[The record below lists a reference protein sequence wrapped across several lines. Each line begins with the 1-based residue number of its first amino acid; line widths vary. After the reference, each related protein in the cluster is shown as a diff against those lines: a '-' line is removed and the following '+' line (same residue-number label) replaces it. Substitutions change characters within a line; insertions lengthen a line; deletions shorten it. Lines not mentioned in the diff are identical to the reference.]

1 LVTSDP
7 SKSDITSMFSWITLV
22 ILLLLFLLNT
32 RRRIPTLTKD
42 SNSDDNTSVLW
53 KNTATE
59 KEKEPPV
66 VLKDDFIYR
75 VRTSFVIPEYKSF
88 QYG

>member
-1 LVTSDP
+1 MFVKSKRTRTRAEREGGWNRGAAAAAAKGYTGRIAIKGTLVTSDP

-42 SNSDDNTSVLW
+42 SNS
-53 KNTATE
+53 
-59 KEKEPPV
+59 
-66 VLKDDFIYR
+66 
-75 VRTSFVIPEYKSF
+75 
-88 QYG
+88 G